1 MKKHIIKYLTKVLW
15 GAVVIISISSCS
27 SSDDILDEDYV
38 PTEEEITETLK
49 DVNTEWGTSKESI
62 QQYMKGYQ
70 LVESLDENILQ
81 FNANRLPVTIA
92 YQFSSKN
99 KLCAAM
105 IMTRKGEEKSDIQKS
120 LEGFDYI
127 GESSSNDIYS
137 NKNKNVFAVA
147 YETTEDEENYQI
159 IGFTPLSSMTE
170 IVNGKECA
178 DLGLSVK
185 WATCNVGANNPED
198 YGGYYAWGETDE
210 KDSYSWNTYKYC
222 SGSSSTCTNIGDN
235 IGGTQYDVV
244 HTVFGS
250 SWTLPT
256 KDEMDELRTKC
267 DWVWTTENGIKGY
280 KVFGDNGNYIFLPA
294 AGYKTT
300 SLRYS
305 GTNGYYITATQYKT
319 NYYAYD
325 LEFTSSKRTS
335 NYMSRCYGGSVRA
348 VLK

>member
-1 MKKHIIKYLTKVLW
+1 MKKYIIKYLTKELW
-15 GAVVIISISSCS
+15 GAVVIIFISSCS

-38 PTEEEITETLK
+38 PTEEEITETLN
-49 DVNTEWGTSKESI
+49 DVNTEWGISKESI
-62 QQYMKGYQ
+62 RQYMNGYQ
-70 LVESLDENILQ
+70 LIESSDENLLQ
-81 FNANRLPVTIA
+81 FSAKKIPVTIA
-92 YQFSSKN
+92 YQFSSD
-99 KLCAAM
+99 KLCAAV
-105 IMTRKGEEKSDIQKS
+105 IMTRKDEEKSDIQKS

-170 IVNGKECA
+170 MVNGKECA

-222 SGSSSTCTNIGDN
+222 SGSSSTCINLGDN
-235 IGGTQYDVV
+235 ICGTQYDVAQ
-244 HTVFGS
+244 TVFGS

-256 KDEMDELRTKC
+256 KEEMDELRTKC
-267 DWVWTTENGIKGY
+267 DWVWTTKNGINGY

-294 AGYKTT
+294 AGYKRP
-300 SLRYS
+300 SLRS
-305 GTNGYYITATQYKT
+305 SRTNGYYMTATQYKT
-319 NYYAYD
+319 ISNAHD
-325 LEFTSSKRTS
+325 LEFTSSKIAS